1 MLSFLAL
8 VPLASDSVPVP
19 PFRRTGT
26 QMVYESSYDPAFT
39 VAGDTF
45 FTTSD
50 QTCAAYDLRTL
61 KARWTF
67 KIPSSESGA
76 YLLAVGDTLF
86 LTTESDTRGTKASL
100 FALDAKTGRKRW
112 ALARSGKG
120 SAMAE
125 YGGTLYV
132 SLTPGKISAV
142 DIASRRAKWTRTLPV
157 KRVVLQKG
165 QVRPIPIS
173 GLPEGEEVESMIAAR
188 EGIALNAGNVT
199 YGLDLR
205 TGVKRWQEPD
215 SYILEAPLVATKGT
229 VWVPSGEGA
238 VARSL
243 ATGKS
248 LWRRTEESF
257 SEFGGVF
264 NGNFVGLDNGY
275 VRAFEPKT
283 GRPLWSHRLGP
294 KDTSGGSQY
303 GAILGGR
310 LYVAGI
316 DRSGVFDAKGK
327 VLWSGKTDTTHP
339 EPCWSDG
346 RNLVSFDGHRLI
358 RYVHGTEAALPGS
371 STGRQALAR
380 KMVARFGDLDAADLK
395 RLGDLKDD
403 AFPALFDAYRA
414 ACKAHDALPKGKD
427 SYPSYSRYHDIG
439 EMLQK
444 VTTAKRTPELMRTL
458 DRGQKNSATPLLLTL
473 LARHGDPKAT
483 MPYFLRALEDART
496 PGFEMYESN
505 TYVAR
510 DVVKASSDPRAVA
523 FMLRQLQHPNADPTL
538 RFEAYAN
545 LPRTGGEAGR
555 AAVRAVRVGRTLL
568 PSLSERVLNG
578 YLGAGEFGAKPKV
591 VGEKK
596 DAKGKLWGLLESG
609 ALGSSGDLWLV
620 EKVDGEWAN
629 PVFTGVSSLGVSRWT
644 EPKPAEPMVGGKTGA
659 ELAKSNWVSILATNA
674 GIRTDLDGDGLTDL
688 VEARLGT
695 NPRKGDTD
703 GDGDSDA
710 IDPWPNAAAGPAT
723 DEEKVLAAVFDAR
736 YFLNRSAG
744 PALVYVPKGM
754 KPFEMPGRQGV
765 SLWTP
770 RSDEKWSLP
779 LERCYGQGI
788 GLVTFI
794 AENRAKPDQVIAW
807 NKDRT
812 AATIGISIYYGG
824 LNGTGYTAQV
834 QKFGDEWFVTS
845 LRMAFIS

>member
-1 MLSFLAL
+1 M
-8 VPLASDSVPVP
+8 
-19 PFRRTGT
+19 
-26 QMVYESSYDPAFT
+26 
-39 VAGDTF
+39 F
-45 FTTSD
+45 FTTSG
-50 QTCAAYDLRTL
+50 QTCMAYDLRTL

-67 KIPSSESGA
+67 AVPGSERGA
-76 YLLAVGDTLF
+76 YLLVVGDTVF
-86 LTTESDTRGTKASL
+86 LTTEADLRGTKSGL
-100 FALDAKTGRKRW
+100 YALDAKTGRKRW
-112 ALARSGKG
+112 ALARGGKG

-132 SLTPGKISAV
+132 SLAPGKVSAV
-142 DIASRRAKWTRTLPV
+142 EIASRRAKWTRALPG
-157 KRVVLQKG
+157 KR
-165 QVRPIPIS
+165 
-173 GLPEGEEVESMIAAR
+173 EGDEVESMLAAG
-188 EGIALNAGNVT
+188 EGIALNAGDVT

-205 TGVKRWQEPD
+205 TGAMRWQEPK

-243 ATGKS
+243 ASGKP
-248 LWRRTEESF
+248 LWRTEDSF
-257 SEFGGVF
+257 SEFGGVL

-275 VRAFEPKT
+275 LRAFEPKT

-294 KDTSGGSQY
+294 GSTSGGSQY

-316 DRSGVFDAKGK
+316 DRSGVYDAKGK
-327 VLWSGKTDTTHP
+327 VLWSGKTDSTHP
-339 EPCWSDG
+339 APCWSDG
-346 RNLVSFDGHRLI
+346 RNLVAFDGHRLI
-358 RYVHGTEAALPGS
+358 RYVRGTEAALPDS

-403 AFPALFDAYRA
+403 AFPALFEAYRA

-427 SYPSYSRYHDIG
+427 TYSSYSRYHDIG

-444 VTTAKRTPELMRTL
+444 VTTAKRAAELMRAL
-458 DRGQKNSATPLLLTL
+458 DRGQKNSAAPLLLTL

-483 MPYFLRALEDART
+483 MPYFLRVLEDART

-510 DVVKASSDPRAVA
+510 EVVKASSDPRAVA
-523 FMLRQLQHPNADPTL
+523 FMLRQLQHPKADPTL

-555 AAVRAVRVGRTLL
+555 AVVRAVRAGRTLL
-568 PSLSERVLNG
+568 PSLSERVLTG

-591 VGEKK
+591 IGEKK
-596 DAKGKLWGLLESG
+596 DAQGKIWGLLESG

-659 ELAKSNWVSILATNA
+659 ELAKSDWVSILATNA
-674 GIRTDLDGDGLTDL
+674 EIRKDEDGDGLTDL
-688 VEARLGT
+688 VEARLAT
-695 NPRKGDTD
+695 DSRKADTD

-710 IDPWPNAAAGPAT
+710 VDPWPNAAARPET

-765 SLWTP
+765 SLWA
-770 RSDEKWSLP
+770 SGEGGKWSLP
-779 LERCYGQGI
+779 VERCYGQGI

-812 AATIGISIYYGG
+812 AATVGISIYYGG